1 MTPSTNNPPFHTGP
15 DSSSNTSSCNS
26 STPSSPAL
34 LAPQTPHALSKQQF
48 HFPDVVHGGERDVVI
63 EPRPLAPPQL
73 IESLL
78 EDSHTIT
85 GSGGSVS
92 TDSDRTP
99 IRVDSQDSQVIMIL

>member
-1 MTPSTNNPPFHTGP
+1 MAPFHGGP

-34 LAPQTPHALSKQQF
+34 LPPQTPHAHIKQQF
-48 HFPDVVHGGERDVVI
+48 HFPDVLHSVERDVMI
-63 EPRPLAPPQL
+63 ETHPLAPPEV

-78 EDSHTIT
+78 EDNRTIT

-99 IRVDSQDSQVIMIL
+99 IRVDSQDSQVNSKLF